1 MERLEGSVFPQAE
14 LVLEESQNLL
24 ERGGQLAASESS
36 QELSQ
41 CLKAPW
47 LPVEGTVLL
56 SSLPCISCSSQAIN
70 NINPQQP
77 VISLWLL
84 QQVTPQICSVYL
96 NGSMSQ
102 MTLVNGPGQSGVL

>member
-41 CLKAPW
+41 CLRLRGCQWRAPYYCR
-47 LPVEGTVLL
+47 LYHVSAVLL
-56 SSLPCISCSSQAIN
+56 RPSITLTHGSQ
-70 NINPQQP
+70 
-77 VISLWLL
+77 
-84 QQVTPQICSVYL
+84 
-96 NGSMSQ
+96 
-102 MTLVNGPGQSGVL
+102 